1 MGTKYY
7 TAYVAISVFGLLLL
21 PAVAAPVTE
30 REKQDCLVDYKRYC
44 SDFALESESLRECM
58 SHAIWKLS
66 NVCVDALVDA
76 REMTRT
82 QVDQL
87 RRGSKYPHRAT
98 HKRSHKRPHK
108 KAVNY

>member
-1 MGTKYY
+1 MRL
-7 TAYVAISVFGLLLL
+7 SVLQFLPSASFLL

-44 SDFALESESLRECM
+44 SDDALESESLRECM

-76 REMTRT
+76 GEMTRA

-87 RRGSKYPHRAT
+87 RHGTKHPHRAT
-98 HKRSHKRPHK
+98 HKRSHKRQHK
-108 KAVNY
+108 KAVTLVPG